1 MVRFLHQGEK
11 ILSICFSVFVNFV
24 LQPYTTSQLITI
36 KLELT
41 AGQRRSYPSVFFS
54 RYGCLPLTMYIAGV
68 FRIFL
73 RGFVSWERDA
83 IRLDEYGFTMESQGN
98 CTVNILFETTVAH
111 LCFGLFFFTYFMYTY
126 IRFNEI
132 YSSMGLTAKQ
142 QNAHIIKQLNQV
154 SGCGAFQSLG
164 LVGLLFLRICA
175 QKLSFREIRVIYSCI
190 LSLSVYVFIVFPVL
204 LLSSHYSVDT
214 ESPPIYIETLEE
226 ERESDISS
234 ITNSDFSF
242 NRSVESKTS
251 IDQSLEYLANVDE
264 SFVESISSLVA

>member
-1 MVRFLHQGEK
+1 
-11 ILSICFSVFVNFV
+11 
-24 LQPYTTSQLITI
+24 
-36 KLELT
+36 
-41 AGQRRSYPSVFFS
+41 
-54 RYGCLPLTMYIAGV
+54 MYIAGV

-83 IRLDEYGFTMESQGN
+83 IRLDEYGFTMESEGN
-98 CTVNILFETTVAH
+98 CTVTFETTVAH
-111 LCFGLFFFTYFMYTY
+111 LCFGLFFFTYFMYMY

-132 YSSMGLTAKQ
+132 YNSMGSTAKQ
-142 QNAHIIKQLNQV
+142 QNVHIMKQLNQV

-204 LLSSHYSVDT
+204 LLSSHYSGDT

-226 ERESDISS
+226 KTESDISS
-234 ITNSDFSF
+234 ITNSDSSF